1 MRVLLL
7 VAVTAA
13 GCAAAVGVA
22 SWTWGPDQ
30 VRPAV
35 LAAALCLA
43 PAVASLSL
51 VEWVA
56 RRAPAQA
63 AVAVLL
69 GIGLRMAVVVAGVL
83 IVTGGMTDPAARD
96 RFVGWVVAMYLLT
109 LAAESALAAHAVRAA
124 DRPAPPAGGR

>member
-13 GCAAAVGVA
+13 GCAAAAGAAARV
-22 SWTWGPDQ
+22 WGPEH
-30 VRPAV
+30 VRPAL
-35 LAAALCLA
+35 LAAVLCLA

-51 VEWVA
+51 VERVA
-56 RRAPAQA
+56 RRAPAHT

-69 GIGLRMAVVVAGVL
+69 GIGLRMAAVAAGVL
-83 IVTGGMTDPAARD
+83 ILAGGMPDPAARD

-109 LAAESALAAHAVRAA
+109 LAAESVLAAGAVRTAA
-124 DRPAPPAGGR
+124 APR

>member
-13 GCAAAVGVA
+13 GCATAAGVA
-22 SWTWGPDQ
+22 VRFWGPEH

-35 LAAALCLA
+35 LAAVLCLA
-43 PAVASLSL
+43 PAVASLTL
-51 VEWVA
+51 VERVA

-69 GIGLRMAVVVAGVL
+69 GIGTRMAVVVAGVL
-83 IVTGGMTDPAARD
+83 VLAGGADPAATT
-96 RFVGWVVAMYLLT
+96 GP
-109 LAAESALAAHAVRAA
+109 SAWSS
-124 DRPAPPAGGR
+124 PPSARWSPRS